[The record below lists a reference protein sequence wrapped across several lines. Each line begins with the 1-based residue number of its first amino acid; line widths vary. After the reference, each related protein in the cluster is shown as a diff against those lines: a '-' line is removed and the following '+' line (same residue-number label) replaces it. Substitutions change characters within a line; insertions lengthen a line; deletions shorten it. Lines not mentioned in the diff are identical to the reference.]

1 MVERQFKQVAQ
12 SMGSDALAYRFWWS
26 GRSGVWLS
34 YSGHPSP
41 GFLPRVLQRVFQ

>member
-34 YSGHPSP
+34 YSTISLFGISSD
-41 GFLPRVLQRVFQ
+41 PR